1 VLEMIPNPGSP
12 TFASGAPK
20 FTQFKRLNAS
30 ARNSRVSLSP
40 IEVRFESIKSTVLC
54 PGDRRASPRPR
65 APKSTGPGKTNNVP
79 ELPKPGEAK

>member
-12 TFASGAPK
+12 TFASGALK

-40 IEVRFESIKSTVLC
+40 VVLRFESIKSIVLC
-54 PGDRRASPRPR
+54 RGDRRTSPRPS